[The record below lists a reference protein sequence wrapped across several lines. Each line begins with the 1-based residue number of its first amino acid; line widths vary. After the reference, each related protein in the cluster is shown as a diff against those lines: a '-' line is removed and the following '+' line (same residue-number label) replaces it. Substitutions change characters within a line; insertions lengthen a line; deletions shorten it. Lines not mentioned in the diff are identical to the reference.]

1 MAKYAF
7 SNGKVTVENGIYVPL
22 LKRDRRA
29 SRVAMVALIARLP
42 LDDNQPETSIQ
53 DKEQQSYVFHD
64 R

>member
-1 MAKYAF
+1 MAKYVF

-29 SRVAMVALIARLP
+29 SRVAMVALITRLP
-42 LDDNQPETSIQ
+42 LDDNQSETSTQ

-64 R
+64 